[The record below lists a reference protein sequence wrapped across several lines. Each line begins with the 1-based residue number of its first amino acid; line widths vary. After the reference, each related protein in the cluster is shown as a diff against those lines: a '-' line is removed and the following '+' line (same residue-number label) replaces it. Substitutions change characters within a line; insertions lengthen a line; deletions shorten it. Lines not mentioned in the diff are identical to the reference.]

1 MADYPSNTPDLSSVL
16 QTLSTLASQ
25 NNQSQSQSQAPGW
38 SHSQSSA
45 QPKPQIESN
54 LHPPRTTSQ
63 SIPCRHPSS
72 SSKPASTPT
81 VDPST
86 ITTWPAALQYVMRYV
101 GQNEETQLRIRGLI
115 RSQHSHE
122 KQWWNGRQALL
133 QRQQAR
139 GDKKKELDEVLRSI
153 GAPVDSASISTAQE
167 DKAELMNYDA
177 KIYKASVKM
186 ANALMA
192 ELRGLQIPFFVLSK
206 DLIQLSPLKDESE
219 DTVKGVSKLSD
230 SELADLQR
238 RMLEMLQDLCKE

>member
-25 NNQSQSQSQAPGW
+25 NNQSQSQSQAPEW
-38 SHSQSSA
+38 SHSNSSA
-45 QPKPQIESN
+45 QSKPHIDSN
-54 LHPPRTTSQ
+54 IPAPRTTSQ
-63 SIPCRHPSS
+63 SVPRRHPSS

-86 ITTWPAALQYVMRYV
+86 ITTWPAALRYVMRSV
-101 GQNEETQLRIRGLI
+101 GQNEETQLRVRGLI

-122 KQWWNGRQALL
+122 QQWWNGRQALL

-153 GAPVDSASISTAQE
+153 GAPVDSANISTAQE
-167 DKAELMNYDA
+167 DKAELMNYDF

-186 ANALMA
+186 ADALMA
-192 ELRGLQIPFFVLSK
+192 ELRGLNIPFFVLRKEIQPSSSK
-206 DLIQLSPLKDESE
+206 GESE
-219 DTVKGVSKLSD
+219 ALVEGPPKLSD

-238 RMLEMLQDLCKE
+238 RMLELLEDLCKE

>member
-38 SHSQSSA
+38 SYSQSSA
-45 QPKPQIESN
+45 QLKPQSDSN
-54 LHPPRTTSQ
+54 IHPIRTTSQ
-63 SIPCRHPSS
+63 SVPRRHPSS

-153 GAPVDSASISTAQE
+153 GAPVDSANISTAQE

-177 KIYKASVKM
+177 KIYTASVKM

-192 ELRGLQIPFFVLSK
+192 ELSGLQIPFFVLRKDMIQSSSSK
-206 DLIQLSPLKDESE
+206 SESE
-219 DTVKGVSKLSD
+219 DTVEGGAKLSN

-238 RMLEMLQDLCKE
+238 RMLEILQDLCKE